1 MSTSSDSQNSGCINR
16 VTIPLTVTPSALSG
30 YTKLTDFTFTPI
42 ISGDMAQ
49 YFYTRLSKVRTV
61 WDFGDGNTLSA
72 DTPLQPTHS
81 YRHPGNYTVNLYL
94 YDENGD
100 AFLNS
105 LTQTVSVY
113 NYKNT
118 RLTLQDNVSAIG
130 IKAGVFSTDNNK
142 IDFGVLA
149 SWQDYN
155 PAGNT
160 VYFSASGSKSKPY
173 DVTYK
178 YAFLLPFRSF
188 YTLYND
194 KLVRDNKIKL
204 NLNPVYCVLSGG
216 NILCSDKKANN
227 ITPSTSG
234 AELMYAKAKTAI
246 YYFEDLP
253 STSKIIAALDTSRH
267 LLPDYFIND
276 IDTNINLSEMNFM
289 ESNVATININS
300 TPSTATQIVFTSTG
314 LEGMGLP
321 KYKKQGDK
329 FQVFASAADADGNI
343 LKYFPQFYFNS
354 TNYDAGSTYSFNA
367 SVATNSALSASSS
380 TYLSSVSTDKYPY
393 STSLSSTYLSSFAY
407 INYTP
412 PNIGTHYLSVSGRI
426 SDSTTLTGLYT
437 FFVSSSAENND
448 LHKIND
454 NFDYAET
461 LKSYRFQ
468 SFLNDYDEL
477 FDGVIG
483 SIVGTLSSRPTT
495 YGKTIFEKISNFV
508 INNSDVDL
516 CSMSNLNKFYSL
528 INEEANFITSTA
540 PPELQRL
547 FDLLSIRF
555 KRFTGEDEKFD
566 TSFDSFF
573 SSNSAYAV
581 NVDLNNPID
590 ATTYTVTAGTNFVA
604 RQKFND
610 EYILIEPMN
619 VPITTIG
626 SGTTS
631 QYPLS
636 SFNLSANWG
645 WPLDVSV
652 TGNSLSII
660 YDFYPYISNYSNT
673 RKNNVTD
680 YDNANSTLSTSVS
693 TLSSWKNTYGIAYR
707 NIDKQIREGLQ
718 L

>member
-1 MSTSSDSQNSGCINR
+1 MSTSSQNSGCINR

-42 ISGDMAQ
+42 ITGDMAQ
-49 YFYTRLSKVRTV
+49 YFYTRLSQVKVV

-72 DTPLQPTHS
+72 DTPLQPTHT
-81 YRHPGNYTVNLYL
+81 YKHPGNYTVNLFL

-105 LTQTVSVY
+105 LTQTVSVI
-113 NYKNT
+113 NYEKT
-118 RLTLQDNVSAIG
+118 RLTLAPNISSQAIP
-130 IKAGVFSTDNNK
+130 AGVLDLSPDSTNK
-142 IDFGVLA
+142 ITVNTRV

-160 VYFSASGSKSKPY
+160 IYFTVSGSKSKPY
-173 DVTYK
+173 DKTYK

-188 YTLYND
+188 NTN
-194 KLVRDNKIKL
+194 KRTRTNKITL
-204 NLNPVYCVLSGG
+204 NLDPVYCVLSGG
-216 NILCSDKKANN
+216 NVIENVDSSL
-227 ITPSTSG
+227 SG
-234 AELMYAKAKTAI
+234 AELMYAKGETSI
-246 YYFEDLP
+246 YYYDDLP
-253 STSKIIAALDTSRH
+253 STCKVIAALDTSRH
-267 LLPDYFIND
+267 SLPDFFIND

-289 ESNVATININS
+289 ESNVATLDVNIYEK
-300 TPSTATQIVFTSTG
+300 TATQIVFTSTG
-314 LEGMGLP
+314 LQGMSMP

-329 FQVFASAADADGNI
+329 FQVFASAADSDGNT
-343 LKYFPQFYFNS
+343 LKYYPQFYFNS
-354 TNYDAGSTYSFNA
+354 TDYAAGSTYSFDA
-367 SVATNSALSASSS
+367 TVATNSGLSASSS
-380 TYLSSVSTDKYPY
+380 TYLSSVSTYKYPY
-393 STSLSSTYLSSFAY
+393 SSSLSSTYLSSFAY

-412 PNIGTHYLSVSGRI
+412 TNIGTNYLSVSGRFP
-426 SDSTTLTGLYT
+426 TGTLTGLYT

-448 LHKIND
+448 LYKVNE

-508 INNSDVDL
+508 INNSDIDL

-528 INEEANFITSTA
+528 INEEANFITTTA
-540 PPELQRL
+540 PPDLQRL
-547 FDLLSIRF
+547 FDLLSIRL

-566 TSFDSFF
+566 ASFDSFF

-590 ATTYTVTAGTNFVA
+590 TTTYTVTAGTNFVA
-604 RQKFND
+604 RQKFNN

-619 VPITTIG
+619 VPTTTID

-636 SFNLSANWG
+636 NFNLSANWG
-645 WPLDVSV
+645 WPLDTSV
-652 TGNSLSII
+652 TGTDLSII

-680 YDNANSTLSTSVS
+680 YDNTNSTLRTSVS

>member
-1 MSTSSDSQNSGCINR
+1 MSTSSQNSGCINR

-42 ISGDMAQ
+42 ITGDMAQ
-49 YFYTRLSKVRTV
+49 YFYTRLSQVKVV

-72 DTPLQPTHS
+72 DTPLQPTHT
-81 YRHPGNYTVNLYL
+81 YKHPGNYTVNLFL
-94 YDENGD
+94 YNEDGD

-105 LTQTVSVY
+105 LTQTVSVT
-113 NYKNT
+113 NYVNT
-118 RLTLQDNVSAIG
+118 KIKLEPNVSF
-130 IKAGVFSTDNNK
+130 KAGAPPEKNK
-142 IDFGVLA
+142 IEVSA
-149 SWQDYN
+149 KVSWQDYN

-160 VYFSASGSKSKPY
+160 IYFTVSGSKSKPY
-173 DVTYK
+173 DKTYK

-188 YTLYND
+188 YINKRT
-194 KLVRDNKIKL
+194 RTNKITL
-204 NLNPVYCVLSGG
+204 NLDPVYCVLSGG
-216 NILCSDKKANN
+216 NVIEGVDSGLLGSELIYASAGAV
-227 ITPSTSG
+227 TP
-234 AELMYAKAKTAI
+234 I
-246 YYFEDLP
+246 YYYDDLP
-253 STSKIIAALDTSRH
+253 STCKIIAALDTSRH
-267 LLPDYFIND
+267 SLPDFFIND
-276 IDTNINLSEMNFM
+276 INTNINLSEMNFM
-289 ESNVATININS
+289 ESNIAIADVTIQSLNAS
-300 TPSTATQIVFTSTG
+300 QIVFTSTG
-314 LEGMGLP
+314 LSGMSMP

-329 FQVFASAADADGNI
+329 FQVFASAADSDGNI
-343 LKYFPQFYFNS
+343 LKYYPQFYFNS
-354 TNYDAGSTYSFNA
+354 TDYAAGSTYSFDA
-367 SVATNSALSASSS
+367 SVATNSALDASSS

-393 STSLSSTYLSSFAY
+393 SSSLSSTYLSSFAY

-412 PNIGTHYLSVSGRI
+412 TNIGTNYLSVSGKFP
-426 SDSTTLTGLYT
+426 TGTLTGLYT

-448 LHKIND
+448 LYKVNE

-468 SFLNDYDEL
+468 NFLNDYDEL

-508 INNSDVDL
+508 INNSDIDL

-528 INEEANFITSTA
+528 INEEANFITTTA
-540 PPELQRL
+540 PPDLQRL
-547 FDLLSIRF
+547 FDLLSIRL

-566 TSFDSFF
+566 ASFDSFY

-590 ATTYTVTAGTNFVA
+590 TTTYTVTAGTNFVA

-619 VPITTIG
+619 VPTTTIG

-645 WPLDVSV
+645 WPLDTSV
-652 TGNSLSII
+652 TGTDLSII

-680 YDNANSTLSTSVS
+680 YDNANSTLRTSVS
-693 TLSSWKNTYGIAYR
+693 TLSSWKNTYGIKYR

>member
-1 MSTSSDSQNSGCINR
+1 MSTSSQNSGCINR

-42 ISGDMAQ
+42 ITGDMAQ
-49 YFYTRLSKVRTV
+49 YFYTRLSQVKVV

-72 DTPLQPTHS
+72 DTPLQPTHC
-81 YRHPGNYTVNLYL
+81 YKHPGNYTVNLFL

-105 LTQTVSVY
+105 LTQTVSVI
-113 NYKNT
+113 NYVST
-118 RLTLQDNVSAIG
+118 RLTLAPNISSQAIH
-130 IKAGVFSTDNNK
+130 AGVLDLRLDSENK
-142 IDFGVLA
+142 ITVNTRV

-160 VYFSASGSKSKPY
+160 IYFTASGSKSKPY
-173 DVTYK
+173 DETYK
-178 YAFLLPFRSF
+178 YAFLLPSRSF
-188 YTLYND
+188 HTSYN
-194 KLVRDNKIKL
+194 KSARTNKITL
-204 NLNPVYCVLSGG
+204 NLDPVYCVLSGG
-216 NILCSDKKANN
+216 NVIEGVDSSL
-227 ITPSTSG
+227 SG
-234 AELMYAKAKTAI
+234 AELMYAKGETSI
-246 YYFEDLP
+246 YYYDDLP
-253 STSKIIAALDTSRH
+253 STCKVIAALDTSRH
-267 LLPDYFIND
+267 SLPDFFIND

-289 ESNVATININS
+289 ESNIATLNVNMYEK
-300 TPSTATQIVFTSTG
+300 TATQIVFTSTG
-314 LEGMGLP
+314 LSGMFMP

-329 FQVFASAADADGNI
+329 FQVFASAADSDGNI
-343 LKYFPQFYFNS
+343 LKYYPQFYFNS
-354 TNYDAGSTYSFNA
+354 TDYAAGSTYSFDA
-367 SVATNSALSASSS
+367 SVATNSSLSASSS

-393 STSLSSTYLSSFAY
+393 SSSLSSTYLSSFAY

-412 PNIGTHYLSVSGRI
+412 TNIGTNYLSVSGKFP
-426 SDSTTLTGLYT
+426 TGTLTGLYT

-448 LHKIND
+448 LYKVNE

-508 INNSDVDL
+508 INNSDIDL

-528 INEEANFITSTA
+528 INEEANFITTTA
-540 PPELQRL
+540 PPDLQRL
-547 FDLLSIRF
+547 FDLLSIRL

-590 ATTYTVTAGTNFVA
+590 STTYTVTAGTNFVA

-619 VPITTIG
+619 VPTTTIG

-645 WPLDVSV
+645 WPLDTSV
-652 TGNSLSII
+652 TGTDLSII

-680 YDNANSTLSTSVS
+680 YDNANSTLRTSVS

>member
-1 MSTSSDSQNSGCINR
+1 MSTSSQNSGCINR
-16 VTIPLTVTPSALSG
+16 VTILLTVTPSALSG

-42 ISGDMAQ
+42 ITGDMAQ
-49 YFYTRLSKVRTV
+49 YFYTRLSQVKVV

-72 DTPLQPTHS
+72 DTPLQPTHC
-81 YRHPGNYTVNLYL
+81 YKHPGNYTVNLFL

-105 LTQTVSVY
+105 LTQTVSVT
-113 NYKNT
+113 NYERT
-118 RLTLQDNVSAIG
+118 RLTLADNISAKA
-130 IKAGVFSTDNNK
+130 IKAGVLDQSNK
-142 IDFGVLA
+142 ITVNA
-149 SWQDYN
+149 RVSWQDYN
-155 PAGNT
+155 PSGNT
-160 VYFSASGSKSKPY
+160 IYFTASGSNSKPY
-173 DVTYK
+173 DETYK

-188 YTLYND
+188 YTRYN
-194 KLVRDNKIKL
+194 KFVRSNKITL
-204 NLNPVYCVLSGG
+204 NLDPVYCVLSGD
-216 NILCSDKKANN
+216 NILCNDIKGNKH

-234 AELMYAKAKTAI
+234 AELMYAKGETSV
-246 YYFEDLP
+246 YYYDDLP
-253 STSKIIAALDTSRH
+253 STCKVIAALDTSRH
-267 LLPDYFIND
+267 SLPDFFIND

-289 ESNVATININS
+289 ESNIATLNV
-300 TPSTATQIVFTSTG
+300 TPLAQEASQIVFTSTG
-314 LEGMGLP
+314 LQGMSMS

-329 FQVFASAADADGNI
+329 FQVFASAADSDGNI

-354 TNYDAGSTYSFNA
+354 TDYAAGSTYSFDA
-367 SVATNSALSASSS
+367 SVATNSALDASSS

-393 STSLSSTYLSSFAY
+393 SSSLSSTYLSSFAY

-412 PNIGTHYLSVSGRI
+412 TNIGTNYLSVSGKFP
-426 SDSTTLTGLYT
+426 TGTLTGLYT

-448 LHKIND
+448 LYKVNE

-508 INNSDVDL
+508 INNSDIDL

-528 INEEANFITSTA
+528 INEEANFITTTA
-540 PPELQRL
+540 PPDLQRL
-547 FDLLSIRF
+547 FDLLSIRL

-566 TSFDSFF
+566 ASFDSFF

-590 ATTYTVTAGTNFVA
+590 STTYTVTAGTNFVA

-619 VPITTIG
+619 VPTTTIG

-636 SFNLSANWG
+636 SFNSSSNWG
-645 WPLDVSV
+645 WPLDTSV
-652 TGNSLSII
+652 TGTDLSII

-680 YDNANSTLSTSVS
+680 YDNTNSTLRTSVS

>member
-1 MSTSSDSQNSGCINR
+1 M
-16 VTIPLTVTPSALSG
+16 V
-30 YTKLTDFTFTPI
+30 
-42 ISGDMAQ
+42 
-49 YFYTRLSKVRTV
+49 
-61 WDFGDGNTLSA
+61 
-72 DTPLQPTHS
+72 
-81 YRHPGNYTVNLYL
+81 
-94 YDENGD
+94 
-100 AFLNS
+100 
-105 LTQTVSVY
+105 
-113 NYKNT
+113 
-118 RLTLQDNVSAIG
+118 
-130 IKAGVFSTDNNK
+130 
-142 IDFGVLA
+142 
-149 SWQDYN
+149 
-155 PAGNT
+155 
-160 VYFSASGSKSKPY
+160 
-173 DVTYK
+173 
-178 YAFLLPFRSF
+178 
-188 YTLYND
+188 
-194 KLVRDNKIKL
+194 
-204 NLNPVYCVLSGG
+204 
-216 NILCSDKKANN
+216 
-227 ITPSTSG
+227 
-234 AELMYAKAKTAI
+234 
-246 YYFEDLP
+246 
-253 STSKIIAALDTSRH
+253 DTSRH
-267 LLPDYFIND
+267 SLPDFFIND

-289 ESNVATININS
+289 ESNIATLNV
-300 TPSTATQIVFTSTG
+300 TPLAQEASQIVFTSTG
-314 LEGMGLP
+314 LQGMSMP

-329 FQVFASAADADGNI
+329 FQVFASAADSDGNI
-343 LKYFPQFYFNS
+343 LKYYPQFYFNS
-354 TNYDAGSTYSFNA
+354 TDYAAGSTYSFDA
-367 SVATNSALSASSS
+367 SVATNSALDASSS

-393 STSLSSTYLSSFAY
+393 SPSLSSTYLSSFAY

-412 PNIGTHYLSVSGRI
+412 TNIGSNYLSVSGKFP
-426 SDSTTLTGLYT
+426 TGTLTGLYT

-448 LHKIND
+448 LYKVNE

-508 INNSDVDL
+508 INNSDIDL

-528 INEEANFITSTA
+528 INEEANFITTTA
-540 PPELQRL
+540 PPDLQRL
-547 FDLLSIRF
+547 FDLLSIRL

-566 TSFDSFF
+566 ASFDSFF

-590 ATTYTVTAGTNFVA
+590 STTYTVTAGTNFVA

-619 VPITTIG
+619 VPTTTIG

-645 WPLDVSV
+645 WPLDTSV
-652 TGNSLSII
+652 TGTDLSII

-680 YDNANSTLSTSVS
+680 YDNANSTLRTSVS

>member
-1 MSTSSDSQNSGCINR
+1 MSTSSQNSGCINR

-42 ISGDMAQ
+42 VTGDMAK
-49 YFYTRLSKVRTV
+49 YFYTRLSQVRVV

-81 YRHPGNYTVNLYL
+81 YRHPGNYTVNLFL

-113 NYKNT
+113 NYRAT
-118 RLTLQDNVSAIG
+118 RLTLEDNIETIG
-130 IKAGVFSTDNNK
+130 FKAGAIDNTTNK
-142 IDFGVLA
+142 LEIGLTV

-155 PAGNT
+155 PEGNT
-160 VYFSASGSKSKPY
+160 IYLTASGSDSKPY
-173 DVTYK
+173 DETYK
-178 YAFLLPFRSF
+178 YAFLLPYRSF
-188 YTLYND
+188 YTY
-194 KLVRDNKIKL
+194 KKPKRINKIKIKPE
-204 NLNPVYCVLSGG
+204 PVYCVLSGDNVLCN
-216 NILCSDKKANN
+216 NIDANN
-227 ITPSTSG
+227 HITPNTPG
-234 AELMYAKAKTAI
+234 AELMWARTKKKETVI
-246 YYFEDLP
+246 YYDDLP
-253 STSKIIAALDTSRH
+253 SNIKIIAALDTSRH
-267 LLPDYFIND
+267 SLPDFFIND

-289 ESNVATININS
+289 ESNIAVLNANIYEQ
-300 TPSTATQIVFTSTG
+300 TATQIVFTSTG
-314 LEGMGLP
+314 LQGMSMP

-329 FQVFASAADADGNI
+329 FQVFASAADSDGNI
-343 LKYFPQFYFNS
+343 LKYYPQFYFNS
-354 TNYDAGSTYSFNA
+354 TDYATGSTYSFDA
-367 SVATNSALSASSS
+367 TVATNSGLSASSS

-393 STSLSSTYLSSFAY
+393 SSSLSSTYLSSFAY

-412 PNIGTHYLSVSGRI
+412 TNIGTNYLSVSGKFP
-426 SDSTTLTGLYT
+426 TGTLTGLYT

-448 LHKIND
+448 LYKVNE

-468 SFLNDYDEL
+468 NFLNDYDEL
-477 FDGVIG
+477 FDGVVG

-508 INNSDVDL
+508 INNSDIDL

-528 INEEANFITSTA
+528 INEEANFITTTA
-540 PPELQRL
+540 PPDFQRL
-547 FDLLSIRF
+547 VDLLSIRL

-590 ATTYTVTAGTNFVA
+590 STTYTVTAGTNFVA

-619 VPITTIG
+619 VPTTTIG

-645 WPLDVSV
+645 WPLDTSV
-652 TGNSLSII
+652 TGTDLSII

-680 YDNANSTLSTSVS
+680 YDNVNSTLRTSVS
-693 TLSSWKNTYGIAYR
+693 TLSSWKNTYGIKYR

>member
-1 MSTSSDSQNSGCINR
+1 MSTSSQNSGCINR

-42 ISGDMAQ
+42 ITGDMAQ
-49 YFYTRLSKVRTV
+49 YFYTRLSQVKVV

-72 DTPLQPTHS
+72 DTPLQPTHT
-81 YRHPGNYTVNLYL
+81 YKHPGNYTVNLFL
-94 YDENGD
+94 YDEDGD

-105 LTQTVSVY
+105 LTQTVSVT

-118 RLTLQDNVSAIG
+118 RLTLAPNISSQTF
-130 IKAGVFSTDNNK
+130 KAGVLDQNNK
-142 IDFGVLA
+142 ITVNTLV

-160 VYFSASGSKSKPY
+160 IYFTASGSDSKPY
-173 DVTYK
+173 DETYK

-188 YTLYND
+188 YTRYN
-194 KLVRDNKIKL
+194 KFVRSNKITL
-204 NLNPVYCVLSGG
+204 NLKPIYCVLSGG
-216 NILCSDKKANN
+216 NVIENVDSSL
-227 ITPSTSG
+227 SG
-234 AELMYAKAKTAI
+234 AELMYAKGETSI
-246 YYFEDLP
+246 YYYDDLP
-253 STSKIIAALDTSRH
+253 STCKVIAALDTSRH
-267 LLPDYFIND
+267 SLPDFFIND

-289 ESNVATININS
+289 ESNIATLDVMPLAQEAS
-300 TPSTATQIVFTSTG
+300 QIVFTSTG
-314 LEGMGLP
+314 LQGMSMP

-329 FQVFASAADADGNI
+329 FQVFASAADSDGNI
-343 LKYFPQFYFNS
+343 LKYYPQFYFNS
-354 TNYDAGSTYSFNA
+354 TDYAAGSTYSFDA
-367 SVATNSALSASSS
+367 TIATNSGLSASSS

-393 STSLSSTYLSSFAY
+393 SSSLSSTYLSSFAY

-412 PNIGTHYLSVSGRI
+412 TNIGTNYLSVSGRFP
-426 SDSTTLTGLYT
+426 TGTLTGLYT

-448 LHKIND
+448 LYKVNE

-508 INNSDVDL
+508 INNSDIDL

-528 INEEANFITSTA
+528 INEEANFLTTTA

-547 FDLLSIRF
+547 FDLLSIRL
-555 KRFTGEDEKFD
+555 KRFTGENEKFD
-566 TSFDSFF
+566 TSFDTFY

-590 ATTYTVTAGTNFVA
+590 TTTYTVTAGTNFVA
-604 RQKFND
+604 RQKFNN

-645 WPLDVSV
+645 WPLDTSV
-652 TGNSLSII
+652 TGADLSII
-660 YDFYPYISNYSNT
+660 YDFYPYINNYSNT

-680 YDNANSTLSTSVS
+680 YDNANSTLRTSVS